1 MSHQAPRA
9 NRLKIVARYVSL
21 LVAAALCVVV
31 GAADPTATIVPLG
44 ARQSGGTYPLTLS
57 AKNESCPQPLD
68 FRFTSH
74 APWIRLPN
82 DPVARQVPQGQTR
95 DLNATL
101 DFTAIGPGTLR
112 GNVTVECVN
121 CGWFLFQNCTVDRQ
135 DLSFEVQVVPR
146 DPSKPYAQPARPGD
160 AKPSILPYSPPQ
172 EAIDRLNAAQA
183 ALAAAETEEKR
194 CKERLAALRQDAAK
208 ARDQAERDRKDADF
222 ADAVVKA
229 VEAQAFD
236 AAADVLYHEQK
247 LEEAKKKARE
257 KERLEADL
265 DSERMKL
272 EYAFGGDKAKKVD
285 RAYEDAKRDHAEAK
299 KERKGE
305 EEAVAKS
312 KSTLSILQQRLRDER
327 ALAAKERKDADA
339 SEKRA
344 RDAEAKVKAA
354 EDECARLKKAVDDA
368 RVDVEIAQLELD
380 KARRGEK

>member
-9 NRLKIVARYVSL
+9 NRLKVAARTFSL
-21 LVAAALCVVV
+21 LVATGLCVAA
-31 GAADPTATIVPLG
+31 GAAGPTATTVPLG

-74 APWIRLPN
+74 ASWIRLPN

-101 DFTAIGPGTLR
+101 DFTAIGPGALR
-112 GNVTVECVN
+112 GNVTVECEN

-146 DPSKPYAQPARPGD
+146 DPSKPYAQPARPAD
-160 AKPSILPYSPPQ
+160 AKPSIMPYRPPQ

-183 ALAAAETEEKR
+183 ALAVAQENVKR
-194 CKERLAALRQDAAK
+194 CDEAKLAELRKA
-208 ARDQAERDRKDADF
+208 ARDARGQADYDRRNADKEESLAKDAE
-222 ADAVVKA
+222 AKA
-229 VEAQAFD
+229 VEGRT
-236 AAADVLYHEQK
+236 E
-247 LEEAKKKARE
+247 LEKATTEYYNAWKNKHFQEELLKEAENPFAKGRE
-257 KERLEADL
+257 
-265 DSERMKL
+265 
-272 EYAFGGDKAKKVD
+272 GGSKTAV
-285 RAYEDAKRDHAEAK
+285 EDAKKRLRWATKEWDYWKEESPSLDRTALWRRGKADEAK
-299 KERKGE
+299 QK
-305 EEAVAKS
+305 
-312 KSTLSILQQRLRDER
+312 
-327 ALAAKERKDADA
+327 ADA
-339 SEKRA
+339 SEGRA
-344 RDAEAKVKAA
+344 KAAEAALQAA